1 MGVRADG
8 THADDADPSEGY
20 GRARMRGLS
29 KQRLCMA
36 VGIDA
41 RREPVAVVCGHGEP
55 SAARIR
61 AALGGHVAEGRGAR
75 PRPREG
81 P

>member
-20 GRARMRGLS
+20 GRARKRGPS
-29 KQRLCMA
+29 KQKPCIA
-36 VGIDA
+36 VGVDA
-41 RREPVAVVCGHGEP
+41 RKEPVAVVCGHGEP
-55 SAARIR
+55 SAARIG
-61 AALGGHVAEGRGAR
+61 AAPGGRVAEGRGAR